1 MNRSFLSKWP
11 LAIPL
16 IFCLLFVPT
25 GVSRLHAQGGAGSIH
40 GTVVDQSGHVI
51 KGATV
56 AVLSEAREAGKAV
69 SNAEGKFDIAELPGG
84 SYTVEISASGFSTVE
99 RSVSITAG
107 ANELAPVALSI
118 ASVSEE
124 VTVEAEADNSLAAQL
139 APVKSLLDA
148 GSARTEITSNYVSE
162 YTSPVTDF
170 ADIIQAA
177 PGTVSYTT
185 NGIGNG
191 QAKIFFRGFVDD
203 DYSMTW
209 DGVPFN
215 DSNDPSHHSWA
226 YVPAAAIGHVDFD
239 RSPGT
244 ASDIGT
250 SNFGGTIHFFSP
262 EMSND
267 AHIRA
272 EGTYGS
278 FNTYQFLADINS
290 GSFWHNKA
298 HFWLNGDYQSS
309 DGYQTFSPK
318 QDEAITAKFDY
329 KFSDRT
335 YLSLIAT
342 DIILDAF
349 NNNDPTRRQLFN
361 HGDNY
366 LYENNAV
373 NPDGTPNAQYW
384 RYSVYHVPSFFDV
397 VTFNHE
403 FSKGWKLDTKS
414 YAYGYSN
421 HQHYQN
427 ATDNDLKTN
436 PAVGITSTIEEKVG
450 GPDQPG
456 WVTTKTTTT
465 GGTTQVTT
473 SSPTPTGINK
483 LNQYGRGGEIVGLSY
498 ATKWGVFRTGSWY
511 ELTDTMRQQIYTDP
525 LTWVDSPY
533 LNDIKFHEH
542 FFTHAVQPYVEFQ
555 LVSVP
560 DLTLTVGVKSAFF
573 RMYLNQ
579 YADGRTIGP
588 LNCSVTT
595 TTVSG
600 NTTTTVPTLASAC
613 TTITTH
619 AQNYN
624 SILPSVEANYR
635 LNSVA
640 SIYGQYGRGSI
651 APFSNVFDTTGAQT
665 AVTPPPTLADTYQAG
680 TVVKLNRLA
689 FDMDAY
695 HIHFQNTYS
704 TYTDTT
710 GSPSANPDYG
720 MSYFYATPN
729 SDTNGFEAEG
739 NVAVSHA
746 LSFNANGTFGAAK
759 YEAYAGAPAVL
770 NASGVQI
777 TPAVAPSASSWVAAT
792 PHDTESV
799 GMTYQQRGL
808 DFGIFGKRIGSRW
821 ADIKTFHQVI
831 PEDAFWMNNL
841 FVNYNIRGNSIFD
854 GSKVKL
860 SINNLFDDHSIVAI
874 SAANDATLYN
884 GVVGTKVT
892 QSKQL
897 YSPSWNDSIEK
908 QAGRSIMITV
918 QFGLTRHER

>member
-1 MNRSFLSKWP
+1 MNRSFTIKWP

-16 IFCLLFVPT
+16 MLCLLFVST
-25 GVSRLHAQGGAGSIH
+25 GVSRLHAQGATGSIH
-40 GTVVDQSGHVI
+40 GTVVDQGGHVI

-56 AVLSEAREAGKAV
+56 AVLSESREVGKAL
-69 SNAEGKFDIAELPGG
+69 SNAEGKFDLTGLPTG
-84 SYTVEISASGFSTVE
+84 SYTIQISASGFSTVE
-99 RSVSITAG
+99 RSISIA
-107 ANELAPVALSI
+107 ASDNEISPVALSI

-148 GSARTEITSNYVSE
+148 GSARTEITSNFVSE

-267 AHIRA
+267 AHVRA

-278 FNTYQFLADINS
+278 FNTYQFLADITS

-318 QDEAITAKFDY
+318 QNEAITAKFDY

-366 LYENNAV
+366 LYENSAV
-373 NPDGTPNAQYW
+373 NPDGKPNAQYW

-403 FSKGWKLDTKS
+403 FGKGWKLDTKS

-427 ATDNDLKTN
+427 ATDNDLTTN
-436 PAVGITSTIEEKVG
+436 PAVGITTTIEEAVG
-450 GPDQPG
+450 GTDQPG
-456 WVTTKTTTT
+456 WKV
-465 GGTTQVTT
+465 G
-473 SSPTPTGINK
+473 STPTGIDK
-483 LNQYGRGGEIVGLSY
+483 LNQYGRGGEIAALSY

-511 ELTDTMRQQIYTDP
+511 ELTNTMRQQIYTDP
-525 LTWVDSPY
+525 LTWVNSPY
-533 LNDIKFHEH
+533 LNDVKFHEH
-542 FFTHAVQPYVEFQ
+542 FFTHAVQPYAEFQ
-555 LVSVP
+555 LVSIP
-560 DLTLTVGVKSAFF
+560 DLTLTVGVKDAFF
-573 RMYLNQ
+573 RMFLTQ
-579 YADGRTIGP
+579 YADGHTIGALP
-588 LNCSVTT
+588 GNEPSTCPTVAGSLPTAVT
-595 TTVSG
+595 G
-600 NTTTTVPTLASAC
+600 TLASSC
-613 TTITTH
+613 TATTVH

-635 LNSVA
+635 LNSAA
-640 SIYGQYGRGSI
+640 SIFGQYGRGSI
-651 APFSNVFDTTGAQT
+651 APFSSVFDTAGAQT
-665 AVTPPPTLADTYQAG
+665 AVTPPPTLADTYQLG
-680 TVVKLNRLA
+680 TVVKLNRFA

-710 GSPSANPDYG
+710 GSPSSSSSNYNPDYG
-720 MSYFYATPN
+720 TSYFYATPN

-739 NVAVSHA
+739 NVAVTRA
-746 LSFNANGTFGAAK
+746 LSFNANGTFGAAM

-770 NASGVQI
+770 NSSGIQI
-777 TPAVAPSASSWVAAT
+777 TPAVAPSASAWVASA

-808 DFGIFGKRIGSRW
+808 DFGIFGKRIGTRW

-841 FVNYNIRGNSIFD
+841 FLNYNIRGRSIFD

-874 SAANDATLYN
+874 SAANDATNYN

-892 QSKQL
+892 QTKQL

-908 QAGRSIMITV
+908 QAGRSIMISV